1 MAEAGE
7 TRARLPVGSLPLSQ
21 TPWSGDHDEIKDG
34 IGAEGPDDVF
44 IDPEEN
50 VWLENPDGTFT
61 NYGPASDFTG
71 SGTPTGRRGRDRRR
85 RRQNDS

>member
-7 TRARLPVGSLPLSQ
+7 THARLPAGSLPLNQ

-34 IGAEGPDDVF
+34 IGAEGPDSVF
-44 IDPEEN
+44 IDLGGN

-61 NYGPASDFTG
+61 NFGPASDFTG
-71 SGTPTGRRGRDRRR
+71 SGTPKGRRGRDRRR
-85 RRQNDS
+85 RREKER